1 MNKDKEKYEYYLNKM
16 VEINGIPKDLN
27 LKKEVK
33 SVQVIRFLIHKIK
46 TKRLN
51 KWISTILVEKL
62 LYTDLI
68 VNFYIP
74 INHTCNSIMYRN
86 KPIYIYI
93 AYILL
98 R

>member
-51 KWISTILVEKL
+51 K
-62 LYTDLI
+62 
-68 VNFYIP
+68 
-74 INHTCNSIMYRN
+74 
-86 KPIYIYI
+86 
-93 AYILL
+93 
-98 R
+98 